1 MKYDLFVPGQE
12 VVQRLFEDQEDEQGR
27 NLRPSADQP
36 DEDSA
41 KRVDGIS
48 SRDEQQGTAAR
59 PLFPQT
65 PHRESVIFF
74 STGKKLLR
82 APCFELQDNSGCEEV
97 EEEEE
102 SPLPSVQHKLLP
114 AREKAPCTS
123 EPTGRISPSALP
135 TGSATLS
142 LPPPHHCR
150 SVFCAPAS
158 HSPPSPPQASALRRP
173 AR

>member
-1 MKYDLFVPGQE
+1 MTFISGQE

-27 NLRPSADQP
+27 NPQAPADQP
-36 DEDSA
+36 DEDPA
-41 KRVDGIS
+41 ERVDDIDS
-48 SRDEQQGTAAR
+48 NDEQQGEAAR
-59 PLFPQT
+59 PLFLQT

-82 APCFELQDNSGCEEV
+82 APCLELQEDSACD

-102 SPLPSVQHKLLP
+102 EDQLPSVQDKLLP

-123 EPTGRISPSALP
+123 DPTCWITPSALQ
-135 TGSATLS
+135 TGSAIAPT
-142 LPPPHHCR
+142 PPL
-150 SVFCAPAS
+150 SVFFCVTAS
-158 HSPPSPPQASALRRP
+158 HMPPSPPQASELRRP